1 MNKTKIF
8 FAAIACSLLVLA
20 MTTTSSCKKLE
31 TEPKDWFGADLVFD
45 TLDRLGTVAAFN
57 LNDLYNYLPN
67 GFNRISSD
75 FLDAA
80 SGDAI
85 PSRNNTLVEYYTNR
99 RISVVN
105 NPDPYWANSYY
116 GIRRTNIFMQNIGN
130 VPIVQTDSAT
140 TAAAKLNRQYWR
152 AEARFIR
159 CFMYFELLKR
169 YGGVPLIGDKIF
181 TLDDDL
187 QIPRNTFAQCV
198 DYIVNECNIVKDS
211 LRKEAIADAD
221 WGRIPRGAAIALKC
235 RVQLYAASP
244 LFNGGGIETDPA
256 KKALTGYPTYDPNR
270 WQAVIASAE
279 ELKNLNYYS
288 LFPVAAPANPAAA
301 ATGFSSIFTTK
312 KNVEIILAKQSSNNT
327 SLENSQAPIGF
338 AGTAASQGYTSPT
351 QNLVD
356 AFPMLNGLQPFNP
369 DGTVNVASGY
379 SAAAPYTNRDPR
391 LDVTVFRNGYAW
403 LNRTVETF
411 EGGLDKPN
419 STTIAIQTKTGYYLR
434 KFLANFPTGTTY
446 SNQSHNFPIMR
457 YAEILLNYA
466 EALNEVGRV
475 EDAVTQIGVIRKRAG
490 ITAGANNRY
499 GIAVGISQTDMRTLI
514 QNERRIELSF
524 EEHRFW
530 DVRRWKTAAT
540 DLSGPVYGMKITKSG
555 TTLTYEKVQV
565 GTLLFDNKLYHMPI
579 PYDETVK
586 NRALIQNEGW

>member
-1 MNKTKIF
+1 MNKIKIF
-8 FAAIACSLLVLA
+8 LTTIVSALLILSLS
-20 MTTTSSCKKLE
+20 TTSSSCKKLE

-57 LNDLYNYLPN
+57 LNDLYNYIPN
-67 GFNRISSD
+67 GFSRISGD

-99 RISVVN
+99 RVSVVN
-105 NPDPYWANSYY
+105 NPDAYWANSYY
-116 GIRRTNIFMQNIGN
+116 GIRRCNIFMQNIGN
-130 VPIVQTDSAT
+130 VPIIQTDSASI
-140 TAAAKLNRQYWR
+140 AAAKLNRQYWR

-169 YGGVPLIGDKIF
+169 YGGVPLVGDKIF
-181 TLDDDL
+181 TLDDNL
-187 QIPRNTFAQCV
+187 QLPRNTFADCV
-198 DYIVNECNIVKDS
+198 DYIVSECNIVKDS

-244 LFNGGGIETDPA
+244 LFNGGGIESDPV
-256 KKALTGYPTYDPNR
+256 KKALTGYTAADPNR
-270 WQAVIASAE
+270 WLAVIASAE
-279 ELKNLNYYS
+279 ELKNLNYYG
-288 LFPVAAPANPAAA
+288 LLAAGTPPAFAQV
-301 ATGFSSIFTTK
+301 FLTK
-312 KNVEIILAKQSSNNT
+312 KNIEIILAKQTANNT
-327 SLENSQAPIGF
+327 SLENSQAPIGY
-338 AGTAASQGYTSPT
+338 AGSAPSQGYTSPT
-351 QNLVD
+351 QNFVD

-379 SAAAPYTNRDPR
+379 SATAPYTNRDPR
-391 LDVTVFRNGYAW
+391 LDVTVFRNAYPW
-403 LNRTVETF
+403 LGRGVETF

-419 STTIAIQTKTGYYLR
+419 NATVAIQTKTGYYLR
-434 KFLANFPTGTTY
+434 KFLGNFPTGSTY
-446 SNQSHNFPIMR
+446 SNQSHNFPLFR
-457 YAEILLNYA
+457 YAEVLLNYA

-475 EDAVTQIGVIRKRAG
+475 EDAVTQIVLIRKRAG
-490 ITAGANNRY
+490 ITAGANGRC
-499 GIAVGISQTDMRTLI
+499 GISVGITQDDMRTLI
-514 QNERRIELSF
+514 RNERRIELSF

-540 DLSGPVYGMKITKSG
+540 DLAGPVYGMKITKSG
-555 TTLTYEKVQV
+555 TVFTYEKVQV
-565 GTLLFDNKLYHMPI
+565 GTLQFDNKLYHMPI